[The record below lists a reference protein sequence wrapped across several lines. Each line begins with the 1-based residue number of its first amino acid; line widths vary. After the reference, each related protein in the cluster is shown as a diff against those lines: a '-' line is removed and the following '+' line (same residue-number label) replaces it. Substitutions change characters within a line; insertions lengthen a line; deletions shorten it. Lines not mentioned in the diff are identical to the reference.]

1 MMMNL
6 FRSGGLGQWIVAG
19 VASLVIVVFVVEFR
33 TARGPANAK
42 VAADCAVKMPGVC
55 VTSKDFF
62 SSYGLVVPPGVSAKQ
77 IKALK
82 LPERVLEG
90 LVERELLVKQAEQQG
105 IGLGNDDLDGQ
116 LMQGRAHVS
125 LPASIAPSLGAQLG
139 LCIPGGRNYG
149 CAPSAELIRL
159 MSVRRSS
166 DGRFDTS
173 KYEREVRVRTN
184 RGPKQFRELQEREVI
199 AERMRALIRSSV
211 RVSREEAFAQFEREN
226 SKAVIRYVTI
236 DRDWYARN
244 VADLSD
250 KAILA
255 WADQNK
261 QAVDEALK
269 TEKEN
274 FTAGCPLVSE
284 IGMPFE
290 NDITD
295 QAKVELRKKIDDAY
309 ALLTKDRQPF
319 ERVARQLS
327 QTESAAAGGQLGCL
341 SEKSGPAGKELL
353 DAAAG
358 LKTGQVSAVIE
369 TTHGFYIL
377 RLNGTLTEA
386 AIESEARMN
395 VARRQGAHALTDE
408 GANKLAAELIK
419 KVKGGAELDT
429 ALSQS
434 LGQLSVRP
442 VANNGA
448 PSTGEAEPNANKS
461 PKVVLSSSFT
471 LMGTP
476 GPDFSPFSGI
486 GQRVFALSG
495 SGSVVDSPVMTL
507 RGPAVVVL
515 VTKESAKRE
524 DFENQAEELMRDL
537 RETKGEAALVESLAR
552 SRRAVASKL
561 EISNEYKNLKVRGSE
576 D

>member
-33 TARGPANAK
+33 TARGPAHAK
-42 VAADCAVKMPGVC
+42 VAADCAIKMPGVC
-55 VTSKDFF
+55 VSSKDFF
-62 SSYGLVVPPGVSAKQ
+62 SSYGLIVPPGVSAKQ

-82 LPERVLEG
+82 LPEQVLEG

-125 LPASIAPSLGAQLG
+125 LPVAIAPTLGAQLG

-149 CAPSAELIRL
+149 CAPSAELMRL

-173 KYEREVRVRTN
+173 KYEREVRIRTN

-199 AERMRALIRSSV
+199 AERMRSLIRNSV

-226 SKAVIRYVTI
+226 SRAVIRYVTI
-236 DRDWYARN
+236 DRDWYGRN

-250 KAILA
+250 KAVLA

-261 QAVDEALK
+261 SAVDEALK
-269 TEKEN
+269 TEKGN

-295 QAKVELRKKIDDAY
+295 QAKVDLRKKIDDAY
-309 ALLTKDRQPF
+309 ALVTKEKQPF

-327 QTESAAAGGQLGCL
+327 QTDTAAAGGKLGCL

-353 DAAAG
+353 EAATG
-358 LKTGQVSAVIE
+358 LKAGQVSAVIE

-377 RLNGTLTEA
+377 RLNGTLTEPA
-386 AIESEARMN
+386 VESEARMS
-395 VARRQGAHALTDE
+395 VARRQGARSLTDE

-419 KVKGGAELDT
+419 KVKSGVELDV
-429 ALSQS
+429 ALAQS
-434 LGQLSVRP
+434 LGELSIRSS
-442 VANNGA
+442 ARSA
-448 PSTGEAEPNANKS
+448 TSTEEAETNAGKS

-476 GPDFSPFSGI
+476 GSDFSPFSGI
-486 GQRVFALSG
+486 GQRVFALPAP
-495 SGSVVDSPVMTL
+495 GSVVDSPVMTL

-537 RETKGEAALVESLAR
+537 RESKGEASLVESLAR
-552 SRRAVASKL
+552 ARRAVASKL
-561 EISNEYKNLKVRGSE
+561 EVSNEYKNLKVRGSE

>member
-42 VAADCAVKMPGVC
+42 VAADCAIKMPGVC
-55 VTSKDFF
+55 VSSKDFF
-62 SSYGLVVPPGVSAKQ
+62 SSYGLIVPPGVSAKQ
-77 IKALK
+77 IKSLK
-82 LPERVLEG
+82 LPEQVLEG
-90 LVERELLVKQAEQQG
+90 LVERELLVKQAEQEG

-116 LMQGRAHVS
+116 LTQGRAHVS
-125 LPASIAPSLGAQLG
+125 LPAAIAPTLGAQLG

-149 CAPSAELIRL
+149 CAPSAELMRL

-173 KYEREVRVRTN
+173 KYEREVRIRTN

-199 AERMRALIRSSV
+199 AERMRSLIRNSV

-226 SKAVIRYVTI
+226 SRAVIRYVTV
-236 DRDWYARN
+236 DRDWYGRN

-250 KAILA
+250 KAVLA

-261 QAVDEALK
+261 QAVDEAVK
-269 TEKEN
+269 TEKDN

-290 NDITD
+290 TDITD
-295 QAKVELRKKIDDAY
+295 QAKVELRKKIDDGY
-309 ALLTKDRQPF
+309 ALITKEKRPF
-319 ERVARQLS
+319 EQVARQLS
-327 QTESAAAGGQLGCL
+327 QTDTAAAGGRLGCL

-353 DAAAG
+353 EAVAG
-358 LKTGQVSAVIE
+358 LKVGQISAVIE

-377 RLNGTLTEA
+377 RLNGTLAESA
-386 AIESEARMN
+386 VESEARMS
-395 VARRQGAHALTDE
+395 VARRQGARALTDD
-408 GANKLAAELIK
+408 GANKLATDLIK
-419 KVKGGAELDT
+419 RVKSGAELDA
-429 ALSQS
+429 ALTQS
-434 LGQLSVRP
+434 LSQLSVRSS
-442 VANNGA
+442 AH
-448 PSTGEAEPNANKS
+448 STTSSNEEADSNASKS

-471 LMGTP
+471 QMGTP
-476 GPDFSPFSGI
+476 GSDFSPFSGI
-486 GQRVFALSG
+486 GQRVFALPTP
-495 SGSVVDSPVMTL
+495 GSVVDSPVMTL

-537 RETKGEAALVESLAR
+537 RESKGEAALVESLAR
-552 SRRAVASKL
+552 ARRAVASKL
-561 EISNEYKNLKVRGSE
+561 EVSNEYKNLKVRGSE